1 MDNHKKNNKMNN
13 NQNNKMNNKMMNS
26 IKKINE
32 KINNKIKID
41 EKKNNRYLNESEE
54 EQKKIRS
61 IIDLQEEKKLK
72 SICSKDNDCKSN
84 EVCAFNENDEK
95 HYCIPNKLYLGC
107 LKSKDKM
114 YRHIS
119 STNDSDVKDIQSCNN
134 FVRKLNNPEIIYDY
148 IVYKSKVETPIK
160 KQSIQ
165 VNLKCGNMK
174 LVSFPYSDNFEE
186 ECNVYNEICTIKPK
200 KNMINMI
207 KSNLD
212 NCTKEYHLE
221 IKYKCDIENREKIIK
236 VPIDKEKIEDMTI
249 ELTCPIDGE
258 NSKYQAKCTA
268 FTLEDNNQMNLASSF
283 DSFIIQQ
290 KCELPSYLVPNIIK
304 DLDAYQLKKK
314 DTLQKK
320 VEKFEDIISE
330 DEEDLAKKKALQYML
345 DYEKK
350 YNKKIS
356 YQDALS
362 HVKRIIEHATNEASL
377 SSSTS
382 YWDSTTGL
390 NKIPLERKNGIYNDN
405 VIGNNKIY
413 NSYSEILNDSS
424 VENQINNADYIVY
437 FNNNDTIPE
446 YRRGK
451 GYVLTQ
457 PILYENNKN
466 TIDTWMNQENA
477 ITLIRKFKWD
487 TTTGLNKIPFER
499 SNDKYDNLVRVG
511 GVDKIY
517 NSFSEVLNDPNVQ
530 AQLDN
535 SNYVVYF
542 FNIDSIPPYRRGKA
556 YILTHAILAD
566 NNKLSINTWSTQS
579 NAITLINTS
588 EQSTN
593 DRNAELINDAASDI
607 NSLQESISNSMNELK
622 NLYDKE
628 INQLSKQDDEMDK
641 TLNMMTQRIQNLNYQ
656 SQVNKTIIK
665 YMYII
670 LIVVFIIALAYFVY
684 MYKQ

>member
-32 KINNKIKID
+32 KINDKINNKIKID

-61 IIDLQEEKKLK
+61 MIDLQEEKKIK

-212 NCTKEYHLE
+212 NCTNEYHLE
-221 IKYKCDIENREKIIK
+221 IKYKCDIEDRKKIIK

-283 DSFIIQQ
+283 DSSIIQQ

-320 VEKFEDIISE
+320 VEKFGTIISE
-330 DEEDLAKKKALQYML
+330 DEEELAKKKALQYML

-356 YQDALS
+356 YQNALS
-362 HVKRIIEHATNEASL
+362 HVKRIIEHVT
-377 SSSTS
+377 
-382 YWDSTTGL
+382 
-390 NKIPLERKNGIYNDN
+390 
-405 VIGNNKIY
+405 
-413 NSYSEILNDSS
+413 NDSS
-424 VENQINNADYIVY
+424 SSS
-437 FNNNDTIPE
+437 
-446 YRRGK
+446 
-451 GYVLTQ
+451 
-457 PILYENNKN
+457 
-466 TIDTWMNQENA
+466 
-477 ITLIRKFKWD
+477 WD
-487 TTTGLNKIPFER
+487 SRTGLNKIPFEMSSTR
-499 SNDKYDNLVRVG
+499 YDNLVRVG
-511 GVDKIY
+511 ETTYGSY
-517 NSFSEVLNDPNVQ
+517 SEFLNDISVK
-530 AQLDN
+530 AQLD
-535 SNYVVYF
+535 SANYIVYF
-542 FNIDSIPPYRRGKA
+542 YNYNTIPENRRGKA

-566 NNKLSINTWSTQS
+566 NNKLTLDTWSTQPNS
-579 NAITLINTS
+579 ITLINTS
-588 EQSTN
+588 VSSKNDQSTY
-593 DRNAELINDAASDI
+593 LIDIAASDM
-607 NSLQESISNSMNELK
+607 NNLQESISNSMNELK
-622 NLYDKE
+622 KLYDKE
-628 INQLSKQDDEMDK
+628 INQLSEQDDEMDK